1 MSTVTDKKDYTSVVV
16 EACNAQTPNDHPHVR
31 NQALKALETLKLPAQ
46 KAEEYRF
53 TPIVRTLEKLF
64 PEWPSSVS
72 GASELKDLKSFLI
85 DGVDTFVVVLINGR
99 YNDKL
104 SNTQGAPI
112 NVGSLESAAPS
123 EVLFTLADFSLDAF
137 VALNTAAW
145 TGGVSIN
152 VADNQ
157 SVTKPVLL
165 LNIID
170 ASEGPVATHARLA
183 VSLGK
188 KSSLSLISRN
198 VCIGDKNSF
207 STLVEELLVKENA
220 SLNYCKV
227 QDTSK
232 DFSFTQTNIRQLT
245 ESHVNTFTLTLD
257 GKLIRNNLSIAIDGE
272 RTESHFHGLYLL
284 GGETIADNHTVVD
297 HRKPN
302 SVSNELY
309 KGVMDGKSKAVFN
322 GKIFVRPDAQKTNA
336 FQSNRNILLS
346 EQSTINTKPQ
356 LEIWADDVKCSHG
369 CTTGQLDEEAMFYL
383 RSRGIPKQQAR
394 AMLLYA
400 FTAETFS
407 FIENDGLRSYINS
420 LVSQRLNTI

>member
-1 MSTVTDKKDYTSVVV
+1 MSTVTEKKDFTSVVV
-16 EACNAQTPNDHPHVR
+16 EACTAQTPADHQQVR
-31 NQALKALETLKLPAQ
+31 GQALQALSTLKLPAQ

-64 PEWPSSVS
+64 PEWPSAVT
-72 GASELKDLKSFLI
+72 GAAELRDIKPFLV

-99 YNDKL
+99 YDEKL
-104 SNTQGAPI
+104 SNTQGAPMK
-112 NVGSLESAAPS
+112 VGSLDSAVS
-123 EVLFTLADFSLDAF
+123 SDVLFKLADFSQDAF

-157 SVTKPVLL
+157 TVAKPVLL

-170 ASEGPVATHARLA
+170 ASEVQVATHSRLA

-198 VCIGDKNSF
+198 VFIGDKNSF
-207 STLVEELLVKENA
+207 STLVEELLVTENA
-220 SLNYCKV
+220 SLNYCRI
-227 QDTSK
+227 QD
-232 DFSFTQTNIRQLT
+232 DAREFSFTQTNIRQLT

-272 RTESHFHGLYLL
+272 RSESHFHGLYLL
-284 GGETIADNHTVVD
+284 GGETLADNHTVVD

-346 EQSTINTKPQ
+346 EQSSINTKPQ

-407 FIENDGLRSYINS
+407 FIENDSLRSYING
-420 LVSQRLNTI
+420 LVSQRLNKI